1 MESNDPALRGTAATP
16 ELWAGV
22 YMMLVFALLSRAL
35 HALNKYDG
43 KTFGWQQGVEI
54 AVELLFCPAPL
65 LMGLSFRNLI
75 RNERNY
81 NRLSQRAYKV
91 CNFWLAKL
99 LIIAYIAMIL

>member
-22 YMMLVFALLSRAL
+22 YMMLVFALLSRSL
-35 HALNKYDG
+35 HALNRYDG
-43 KTFGWQQGVEI
+43 KTFDWQQGVEI

-65 LMGLSFRNLI
+65 LIGLAFRKLI
-75 RNERNY
+75 RTERNC

-91 CNFWLAKL
+91 LNFWLAKL
-99 LIIAYIAMIL
+99 LIIAYIAMVL

>member
-22 YMMLVFALLSRAL
+22 YMMLVFALLSRSL
-35 HALNKYDG
+35 HALGRWDG
-43 KTFGWQQGVEI
+43 KAIGWQQGIEI

-65 LMGLSFRNLI
+65 LMGIAFRKLI
-75 RNERNY
+75 KTELNC

-91 CNFWLAKL
+91 CNFWLAKV
-99 LIIAYIAMIL
+99 LIIAYIAMVL